1 MANMRNAALGLSIAG
16 GFIAVLYV
24 FYYMQAL
31 SYSIGFDS
39 AAIGLI
45 GGYNLSVNSSLITT
59 ISSAS
64 VIKFALY
71 ITYIMLPFAII
82 MFAVGILWLFSKAF
96 SRMMSISLAFAS
108 LIFILLTALL
118 EANVHFNGALSIIT
132 LSYIGGIMSFVAGI
146 SGFYEAKSISSKK
159 RLQIEMDPN
168 TPYSNMVLLT
178 DKLVGSLNGRIKI
191 LDMHFDTKALDN
203 LSVMFKG
210 HNRNFS
216 EVDLLTKR
224 DRLGKDFE
232 KIYYDFKKELYN
244 EGIVFDLRILD
255 EKDAL
260 EQHERLLLDSSSAYK
275 IPPLNII
282 NKKSEHIVGINF
294 RHANHRF
301 DELWARAKKFEN
313 S

>member
-1 MANMRNAALGLSIAG
+1 MANMRDAALGLSIAG

-45 GGYNLSVNSSLITT
+45 SGYNLSANSSLMAT

-82 MFAVGILWLFSKAF
+82 MFAIGILWLFSKAF
-96 SRMMSISLAFAS
+96 SRIMSISLAFAS

-118 EANVHFNGALSIIT
+118 EANIHFNGTLSIIT
-132 LSYIGGIMSFVAGI
+132 LSYIGGIMSFMAGI
-146 SGFYEAKSISSKK
+146 SGFYETKSASSKK

-178 DKLVGSLNGRIKI
+178 EKLVGNLNGRIKI

-203 LSVMFKG
+203 LSVMLKG
-210 HNRNFS
+210 RNRNFIA
-216 EVDLLTKR
+216 VDLLTKKE
-224 DRLGKDFE
+224 RLGKDFE
-232 KIYYDFKKELYN
+232 KIYYDFKKELLN
-244 EGIVFDLRILD
+244 EGVAFDLRILD

-260 EQHERLLLDSSSAYK
+260 EQHERLLIDSGSAYK

-282 NKKSEHIVGINF
+282 NKKSEHIVSINF
-294 RHANHRF
+294 RHANRRF

>member
-1 MANMRNAALGLSIAG
+1 
-16 GFIAVLYV
+16 
-24 FYYMQAL
+24 
-31 SYSIGFDS
+31 
-39 AAIGLI
+39 
-45 GGYNLSVNSSLITT
+45 
-59 ISSAS
+59 
-64 VIKFALY
+64 
-71 ITYIMLPFAII
+71 MLPFAII

-118 EANVHFNGALSIIT
+118 EANIHFNGTLSIIT
-132 LSYIGGIMSFVAGI
+132 LSYIGGIMSFMAGI
-146 SGFYEAKSISSKK
+146 SGFYEAKSASSKK

-178 DKLVGSLNGRIKI
+178 EKLVGSLNGRIKV

-203 LSVMFKG
+203 LSVMLKG